1 MGGMILTKI
10 ILFSLIGGVLSI
22 VGGLI
27 LVSYRKLVGR
37 TLVHLSTFAAGV
49 LLGTAFLE
57 LLPETVE
64 MSQSHNISLNQ
75 IALAILVGIVGFFM
89 LERILFRF
97 HGHGHHENTS
107 HLERTPWLLIIG
119 DTLHNFAD
127 GIAIA
132 IAFLTEPSLGVLT
145 TLAVVAHEVP
155 SEIGEF
161 SIMLHAGWPRR
172 RVLLTNIISAFMA
185 TVGAIFTYFLRDVI
199 TPVTPW
205 ILAITIGIFIYIAM
219 ADLIPEINYQTRQDK
234 ASHVVILL
242 VAGILII
249 DFISRLL
256 PDG

>member
-1 MGGMILTKI
+1 MATNIFTTI
-10 ILFSLIGGVLSI
+10 ILYSLTGGVLSLIGG
-22 VGGLI
+22 LI
-27 LVSYRKLVGR
+27 LLYYRKLVGR

-49 LLGTAFLE
+49 LLGAAFLE

-64 MSQSHNISLNQ
+64 MGQTQNISLNQ
-75 IALAILVGIVGFFM
+75 ITMAILTGIVGFFM
-89 LERILFRF
+89 LERILLRF
-97 HGHGHHENTS
+97 HGHGHDRNNS
-107 HLERTPWLLIIG
+107 HIERTPWLLIIG

-161 SIMLHAGWPRR
+161 SIMLQAGWPQR

-199 TPVTPW
+199 TPATPW

-219 ADLIPEINYQTRQDK
+219 ADLIPEINHQTRQDK

-249 DFISRLL
+249 DFLSRLL
-256 PDG
+256 PS